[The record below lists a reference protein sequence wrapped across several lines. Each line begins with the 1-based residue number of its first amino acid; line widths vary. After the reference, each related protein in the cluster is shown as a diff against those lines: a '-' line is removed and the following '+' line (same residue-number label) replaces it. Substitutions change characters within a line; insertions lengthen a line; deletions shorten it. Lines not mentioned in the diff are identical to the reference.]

1 MTVFIKEDV
10 NNNGFYLQAV
20 AKSEV
25 EDKDEDKTAE
35 PPSSDNEERTNKLQ
49 ETVDSLEVMLR
60 QRKQALAETSGQR
73 IEPLAETTAQ
83 CIEPFAE
90 TSGQRIEHLE
100 QNSIQQK
107 EPFSETSIQRK
118 EPLAEDLAETRSL
131 AMSSPQTVIERK
143 VAIWDAHFHSIVILY
158 KKEDSKMNFFKD

>member
-1 MTVFIKEDV
+1 MGQCRDSAFFNYIMTIFIKEYV
-10 NNNGFYLQAV
+10 NNNGFYLQVV

-25 EDKDEDKTAE
+25 EDNDEDKTAE

-73 IEPLAETTAQ
+73 IE
-83 CIEPFAE
+83 
-90 TSGQRIEHLE
+90 HLE
-100 QNSIQQK
+100 QSSIHQK

-131 AMSSPQTVIERK
+131 AISSPQTVIERK
-143 VAIWDAHFHSIVILY
+143 VAI
-158 KKEDSKMNFFKD
+158 